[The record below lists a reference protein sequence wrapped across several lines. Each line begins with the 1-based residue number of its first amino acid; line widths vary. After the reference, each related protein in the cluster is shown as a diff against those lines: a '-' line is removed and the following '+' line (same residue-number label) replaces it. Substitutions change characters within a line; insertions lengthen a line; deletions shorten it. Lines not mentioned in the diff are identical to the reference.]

1 MRTLTALCLL
11 LLLSA
16 APATAQ
22 GIVLERIRPRPPT
35 PPPHRP
41 YPIQLRE
48 HRVRISIDEQV
59 ATTEVVQVF
68 YNPNPQQME
77 GVYIFP
83 LPEDA
88 AISRF
93 TLMMGG
99 KDIEGE
105 VLSADKARRIYRS
118 IVERRRDPGL
128 LEYMG
133 RGLLRASI
141 FPIPARGDARVT
153 LRYSQVLRE
162 EGGLIEMVYPLK
174 SDHFAAGA
182 VAVSGEIEV
191 RDKAGVA
198 NLFSPTHKLDIAR
211 KSDTHVKA
219 SFEERASRADR
230 DLRLLYTRQ
239 RKDLSMALV
248 THNPAAEDGYF
259 LLLVSPRTEI
269 RPEDILPKDVVFI
282 FDTSGS
288 MAGKKLEQAKGA
300 LSYALNNLAAKDRFN
315 IVTFSTEARMFR
327 TGLVAATKENVAA
340 ALDHVKQLNATG
352 GTAIHEA
359 LTAALG
365 IPREE
370 GRVPIA
376 LFLTDGR
383 PTIGPTDVGKIL
395 RQAKQVNGAAARVFV
410 FGVGNDVNTRL
421 LGDLAQDHS
430 GTTQYVKES
439 EDIEVKVSVLFDQV
453 SSPVLTDVTVD
464 LGELGQTDVYPR
476 RVGDLFKGQQLS
488 VVGRYKHAGDR
499 VIRLRGKIGSR
510 DVTHTYEATFGAGKG
525 EVHLPR
531 LWAVRKVG
539 FLLEEIRRNG
549 ERKELVNTVREL
561 GVRHGIVT
569 PYTSFLVVE
578 DEAMLRG
585 RRDSFGINFY
595 GPNGGIPPGLRAHFD
610 PLVAEETLGL
620 GGVGDRA
627 DGEKDDA
634 WAKTR
639 AKAARKSLDE
649 ARNAFRERR
658 AVGKQAVD
666 GATLAALYTTAKR
679 AGGYTGLGVKFV
691 GQKTFRLTDGIWQ
704 DYELPKVA
712 EIKKVVYLSDEYFEL
727 INDDELARYLS
738 VGPRVRVLHKGVV
751 YEVVLE

>member
-1 MRTLTALCLL
+1 
-11 LLLSA
+11 
-16 APATAQ
+16 
-22 GIVLERIRPRPPT
+22 
-35 PPPHRP
+35 
-41 YPIQLRE
+41 
-48 HRVRISIDEQV
+48 
-59 ATTEVVQVF
+59 
-68 YNPNPQQME
+68 
-77 GVYIFP
+77 
-83 LPEDA
+83 
-88 AISRF
+88 
-93 TLMMGG
+93 
-99 KDIEGE
+99 
-105 VLSADKARRIYRS
+105 
-118 IVERRRDPGL
+118 
-128 LEYMG
+128 MG

-182 VAVSGEIEV
+182 VAISGEIEV

-340 ALDHVKQLNATG
+340 ALDHVKELNATG

-365 IPREE
+365 VPREE

-488 VVGRYKHAGDR
+488 VVGRYKQTGDH
-499 VIRLRGKIGSR
+499 VIRLHGKIGKR
-510 DVTHTYEATFGAGKG
+510 DVTHTYEATFGDGKG

-585 RRDSFGINFY
+585 RRDSFGMGFR
-595 GPNGGIPPGLRAHFD
+595 GANGGIPPGLRAPFA
-610 PLVAEETLGL
+610 PAEAEEGL
-620 GGVGDRA
+620 GVGGGGERA
-627 DGEKDDA
+627 AGEKDDE
-634 WAKTR
+634 WAQRR
-639 AKAARKSLDE
+639 AKAARKSLDD
-649 ARNAFRERR
+649 ARAAFRERQT
-658 AVGKQAVD
+658 VGKQAVD
-666 GATLAALYTTAKR
+666 GATLATLYTTAQR

-691 GQKTFRLTDGIWQ
+691 
-704 DYELPKVA
+704 
-712 EIKKVVYLSDEYFEL
+712 
-727 INDDELARYLS
+727 
-738 VGPRVRVLHKGVV
+738 PRNPFFFGSSSRSATTESWPQQPSLHDTHDK
-751 YEVVLE
+751 